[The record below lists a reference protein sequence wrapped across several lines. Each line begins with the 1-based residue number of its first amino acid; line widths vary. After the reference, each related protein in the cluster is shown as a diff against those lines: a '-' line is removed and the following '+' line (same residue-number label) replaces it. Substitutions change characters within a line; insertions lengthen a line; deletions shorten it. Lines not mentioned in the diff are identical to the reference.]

1 MSLHRAVA
9 DGDTQRVSPI
19 YAQRIDEDVIPKGR
33 LPQSPMPAGVAA
45 GIIRS
50 RLLLD
55 GRAALNLATFC
66 TTTAEPELEQIY
78 ADTASI
84 NLMNRE
90 EYPASSEI
98 EQECINILAKLWHED
113 DGRFVGCSTSGS
125 SEAAMLAGLAMLRYW
140 RETRHRGED
149 TGAPNLVFGSHVH
162 VCWPKFCNY
171 WSVQPRVLPL
181 EPGRTTLDP
190 ATVAAC
196 VDHNTIGVVA
206 VLGST
211 QDGRYDPVADIASA
225 LDGVAAAG
233 GPDVPVHVD
242 AASGG
247 FVAPFLDVDTPWDFC
262 LKRVVSINAS
272 GHKFGLVY
280 PGAGWSLWRDPQYL
294 PTSLIF
300 DCNVLGGH
308 HPTFTLNFSR
318 PASGVIA
325 QYYQFLRNG
334 LDGYRLIAQRCQETA
349 RYVAAGVQRIGPYD
363 LIADGEDLPVVAF
376 QVIDPHDAGFTVY
389 HLSEALKADGWHVPA
404 YRMPPNLEHIDV
416 IRVVCRQGFTI
427 DLAAK
432 FLESLTRH
440 TERLAAHPYPLPGA
454 TIAPSFRD

>member
-1 MSLHRAVA
+1 MSLQRAIT
-9 DGDTQRVSPI
+9 DGSDLQLSPMF
-19 YAQRIDEDVIPKGR
+19 AHRIDDKVIPKGR
-33 LPQSPMPAGVAA
+33 LPESPMPASVAA
-45 GIIRS
+45 GIIHS

-66 TTTAEPELEQIY
+66 TTSAEPELERIY
-78 ADTASI
+78 ADTAEI

-98 EQECINILAKLWHED
+98 ERECINAIAGLWHED
-113 DGRFVGCSTSGS
+113 DGKFVGCSTSGS

-140 RETRHRGED
+140 QESRGD
-149 TGAPNLVFGSHVH
+149 TAGVPNLVYGAHVH

-171 WSVQPRVLPL
+171 WNVEPRVIPL
-181 EPGRTTLDP
+181 EEGRTTLDP
-190 ATVAAC
+190 ELAAAA
-196 VDHNTIGVVA
+196 VDENTIGVIGI
-206 VLGST
+206 LGST
-211 QDGRYDPVADIASA
+211 QDGRYDPVAEIAAA
-225 LDGVAAAG
+225 LDRLASAG
-233 GPDVPVHVD
+233 GPDVPLHVD

-247 FVAPFLDVDTPWDFC
+247 FVAPFLDVDTPWDFA
-262 LKRVVSINAS
+262 LRRVVSINAS

-280 PGAGWSLWRDPQYL
+280 PGSGWCVWRDPAYL
-294 PTSLIF
+294 PESLIF

-334 LDGYRLIAQRCQETA
+334 MAGYRSIAQRCQEVA
-349 RYVAAGVQRIGPYD
+349 RFVAGGIRGLGQYEV
-363 LIADGEDLPVVAF
+363 LSDGEDLPVVAF
-376 QVIDPHDAGFTVY
+376 RLRDPGEAGFTVY
-389 HLSEALKADGWHVPA
+389 HLSEAFKADGWHVPA
-404 YRMPPNLEHIDV
+404 YSLPPNLEHVDV

-440 TERLAAHPYPLPGA
+440 TDRLTAHPFPLPKVETA
-454 TIAPSFRD
+454 MTFAD

>member
-1 MSLHRAVA
+1 MSLHRAVS
-9 DGDTQRVSPI
+9 DGQSLHVSPI
-19 YAQRIDEDVIPKGR
+19 FAQRIDEDVIPKGR
-33 LPQSPMPAGVAA
+33 LPESPMPAGVAA

-66 TTTAEPELEQIY
+66 TTAAEPELEQIY

-90 EYPASSEI
+90 EYPASSDI
-98 EQECINILAKLWHED
+98 EQECINILASLWHED

-125 SEAAMLAGLAMLRYW
+125 SEAAMLSGMAMLRYW
-140 RETRHRGED
+140 QESRRAGESSA
-149 TGAPNLVFGSHVH
+149 APNLVFGSHVH

-171 WSVQPRVLPL
+171 WNVEPRMLPL
-181 EPGRTTLDP
+181 EPGRTVLDP
-190 ATVAAC
+190 AVVAAN
-196 VDHNTIGVVA
+196 VDQNTIGVVA

-211 QDGRYDPVADIASA
+211 QDGRYDPVADIVAA
-225 LDGVAAAG
+225 LDRLAADG

-247 FVAPFLDVDTPWDFC
+247 FVAPFLDVNTPWDFC

-280 PGAGWSLWRDPQYL
+280 PGSGWNLWRDPKYL

-334 LDGYRLIAQRCQETA
+334 LAGYRLIAQRCQEAA
-349 RYVAAGVQRIGPYD
+349 RYVATGVRNAGPFDV
-363 LIADGEDLPVVAF
+363 IADGEDLPVVTF
-376 QVIDPHDAGFTVY
+376 RLLDPEDAGFTVY

-404 YRMPPNLEHIDV
+404 YSMPPNLEHVDV
-416 IRVVCRQGFTI
+416 MRVVCRQGFTI

-432 FLESLTRH
+432 FLESLARH
-440 TERLAAHPYPLPGA
+440 TGRLAAHPFPLPGVETA
-454 TIAPSFRD
+454 LSFRD